1 MTSKFVI
8 GTAQF
13 GLSYGITNSTGQV
26 NSKEVQAILSYA
38 KNNNIKTIDTAIS
51 YGDSELSLGT
61 AGVEGWKIFT
71 KLPIIPGNSKNIYSL
86 INQLIESSL
95 SNLRVSE
102 LEGLFLHNPL
112 QLLSKDGKEIW
123 DTVQSLK
130 DEGKIK
136 KIGFSIY
143 NPQELDKLWGN
154 FQADVVQAPYNILDR
169 RIKTSGWLRK
179 LYKNNVE
186 IQVRSVFLQGLLLM
200 NPIQRNNL
208 FPKWKSTWDLMD
220 LWLKNNNLSAI
231 EASLGFVLSEK
242 FLNSIIIGIESK
254 SQLKEIIE
262 ISNKNL
268 ASKEYPE
275 SLSLIDLDLIEP
287 FNWSFT

>member
-61 AGVEGWKIFT
+61 TGVEGWKIFT

>member
-1 MTSKFVI
+1 VTSKFVI

-61 AGVEGWKIFT
+61 TGVEGWKIFT

-262 ISNKNL
+262 ISNKNF